1 MVRSAGLLPFRRTS
15 PLEVLIAHP
24 GGPFF
29 ARKDAGAW
37 SIVKG
42 LLEPG
47 EDPVEAAVREFA
59 EETGWPVPE
68 LALHPLGEVT
78 QRGGKVVSGF
88 AVEADFDLD
97 AFDPGT
103 FEMEWRGAVRTF
115 PEIDRV
121 RWVDAD
127 EARRLL
133 NAAQTPFIDRLEI
146 VLTDV

>member
-1 MVRSAGLLPFRRTS
+1 MLRSAGLLPYRRSS
-15 PLEVLIAHP
+15 PFEVLIAHP

-42 LLEPG
+42 LVEEG
-47 EDPVEAAVREFA
+47 EDFVAAAVREFG
-59 EETGWPVPE
+59 EETGWSVPDRP
-68 LALHPLGEVT
+68 LHPLGEVK

-88 AVEADFDLD
+88 AVEADFELEE
-97 AFDPGT
+97 FNPGT
-103 FEMEWRGAVRTF
+103 FQMEWRGALRSF

-133 NAAQTPFIDRLEI
+133 NPAQIPFVDRLEVALI
-146 VLTDV
+146 ET